1 MQVRCNRPGAAGV
14 GQTPGLHARE
24 TLLSKHQQLLRPQR
38 VVGSP
43 QSVVHRL
50 RSVQPT
56 LGTPPLDWA
65 PVSVD
70 DTVQEILRNTLR
82 SAYGVIGASGGF
94 VLLLTEGSVLEIAA
108 LHRVSNNDVLDTLFG
123 WAAGALHCAL
133 LDGSRGLAG
142 ADGQLL
148 DGEQEEQAA
157 VFVCLPLDI
166 DETRRGALCLLRK
179 PDARALKA
187 LDLEILDALAG
198 QAALALAAGCQRHAL
213 HQLQARLQALDTPE
227 F

>member
-1 MQVRCNRPGAAGV
+1 M
-14 GQTPGLHARE
+14 
-24 TLLSKHQQLLRPQR
+24 SKHQQLLRPQR

-82 SAYGVIGASGGF
+82 STYGVIGASGGF
-94 VLLLTEGSVLEIAA
+94 VLLLTDQRVLEIAA
-108 LHRVSNNDVLDTLFG
+108 LHRVSNNDVLDALFG
-123 WAAGALHCAL
+123 WAAGALHRAL
-133 LDGSRGLAG
+133 LDGARGLATAEG
-142 ADGQLL
+142 RLL
-148 DGEQEEQAA
+148 VGEQPDEPAI
-157 VFVCLPLDI
+157 FVCLPLDV
-166 DETRRGALCLLRK
+166 DDNRRGALCLLRK
-179 PDARALKA
+179 PDARPLKA

-227 F
+227 L